1 MIDTINYLSYQG
13 NFLRLVPPMAQED
26 LEVILDKEIE
36 PEVLTPTPDQRNRLR
51 SQILGH
57 MRRLAENVFTVNNP
71 RLSRMERSVDC
82 KKRVSQ
88 QMEVYFYGERPA
100 SFKPGVADMSLFK
113 QFLDD
118 PTMDYI
124 YRQLKTCSKGAS
136 LKQIAFNVL
145 SNAYYNRYS

>member
-1 MIDTINYLSYQG
+1 MIDTINFLSYQG

-57 MRRLAENVFTVNNP
+57 MRKLAEDVFRINNP
-71 RLSRMERSVDC
+71 RLIEIERSIERSQ
-82 KKRVSQ
+82 RVSDPL
-88 QMEVYFYGERPA
+88 EVYFYGERPA